1 MTQKLNAGKRRIS
14 VRPWWFFFFFLVVGH
29 FKSLSPVFLPSQ
41 GLFSKLLPFPQSEK
55 LLVFWGFFLL
65 VFVACSKKSEDLF
78 WDLWIITILVVLH
91 LHVVVI
97 CHCELLLPRRQIQL
111 DRRKTV
117 SYLMT
122 CFSAPWD
129 IYKEWGPQHRWL
141 KPIILLCLLSG
152 KHGHFRSSL
161 GHGSDRT
168 FCFYNHQGAIA
179 TPVGHWT
186 SSFCHSLKDGLLEVW
201 YYSYWDGYE

>member
-1 MTQKLNAGKRRIS
+1 MKICQTLG
-14 VRPWWFFFFFLVVGH
+14 FFFC
-29 FKSLSPVFLPSQ
+29 
-41 GLFSKLLPFPQSEK
+41 
-55 LLVFWGFFLL
+55 LVFFGVFFLL
-65 VFVACSKKSEDLF
+65 WVILKASPQHSYLPRVYFLSCYLLHSLRDSLFFGFFFPLIFVASSRKSEDLF
-78 WDLWIITILVVLH
+78 WDSWIVTVLVVLH
-91 LHVVVI
+91 LHVVVT

-122 CFSAPWD
+122 CFSAPWGM
-129 IYKEWGPQHRWL
+129 YEEWGPQHRWL
-141 KPIILLCLLSG
+141 GPVILLCLLSG
-152 KHGHFRSSL
+152 KLGDFRPSL

-168 FCFYNHQGAIA
+168 FCFCNHQGAIA

-201 YYSYWDGYE
+201 HYSCWDE